1 MIAIAR
7 DGLRRRA
14 QRDADGR
21 DETLY
26 LEPLETIVLDG
37 HCPADLL
44 LKDYAG
50 AWEGSV
56 RPAFA
61 ATRIA

>member
-1 MIAIAR
+1 MVAIAR

-14 QRDADGR
+14 RRDADGR

-37 HCPADLL
+37 RCPADHWLG
-44 LKDYAG
+44 DWAG
-50 AWEGSV
+50 AWNRSV
-56 RPAFA
+56 RPVFEAS
-61 ATRIA
+61 RIA